1 MSDENSTSMRRALSI
16 ANIGMGVAGSYLGYA
31 LQHAFLGEAERGA
44 KLKATHTRAARRMA
58 DEMKSL
64 RGAAMKLGQTLSLQ
78 TGTLPDE
85 MLTELATLQ
94 MSAPPMHPSLVRAQF
109 KQSLGAEPEEIF
121 KEFDA
126 EPFAAASLGQV
137 HHAVTRADEKVA
149 VKIQYPGIRQSLAND
164 FKMFRTLSKP
174 AQASG
179 HIPKGAIDEVE
190 KQIISET
197 DYRREA
203 DNIDFFQQH
212 LAPVPFVEV
221 PRVLRKYSSD
231 KVLTMT
237 LMKGEHLDDFLAR
250 RPSQKLRNQLGE
262 NLFDLFYFQVLE
274 VEALHADPHWG
285 NYLFT
290 KDAGISLVDF
300 GCAKYMSKA
309 TVSYLRA
316 GFLFPGSIRSAEFG
330 RLLEK
335 YYKDEGRDLPPA
347 TRKALIRF
355 AENFYRKVYPPTGDP
370 EKPFDFGDPQFLKDF
385 LSASKEL
392 FRAKG
397 VLSELIFMVRAEMG
411 MYQTLH
417 RLKAKVRTSRIV
429 RKYLTD

>member
-58 DEMKSL
+58 DEMKTL

-85 MLTELATLQ
+85 ALAELATLQ
-94 MSAPPMHPSLVRAQF
+94 MNAPPMHPSLVRAQF
-109 KQSLGAEPEEIF
+109 KQSLGAEPEDIF
-121 KEFDA
+121 KQFDS

-137 HHAVTRADEKVA
+137 HHALTRKGEKVA

-164 FKMFRTLSKP
+164 FKMFRALSKP

-190 KQIISET
+190 KQIVSET

-203 DNIDFFQQH
+203 DNIEFFHQH
-212 LAPVPFVEV
+212 LAPLSFVEV
-221 PRVLRKYSSD
+221 PRVLPEYSSD

-250 RPSQKLRNQLGE
+250 RPSQKLRNELGE
-262 NLFDLFYFQVLE
+262 HLFDLFYFQVLN

-290 KDAGISLVDF
+290 RNAGISLVDF
-300 GCAKYMSKA
+300 GCAKYMSRA

-316 GFLFPGSIRSAEFG
+316 GFLYPGSTRSAEFG

-335 YYKDEGRDLPPA
+335 YYKDEGRDLPAA
-347 TRKALIRF
+347 TRKALIGF
-355 AENFYRKVYPPTGDP
+355 AENFYRKVYPPDGDQ

-385 LSASKEL
+385 LTASKEL

-417 RLKAKVRTSRIV
+417 RLKAKVRTSGIV
-429 RKYLTD
+429 RKYLSD